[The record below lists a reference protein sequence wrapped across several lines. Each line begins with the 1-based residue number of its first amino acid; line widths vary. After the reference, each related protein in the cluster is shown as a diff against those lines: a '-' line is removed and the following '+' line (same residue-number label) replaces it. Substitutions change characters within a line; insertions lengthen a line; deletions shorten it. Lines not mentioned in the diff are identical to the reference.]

1 MIASILLVDDNDAL
15 RGALKDFLES
25 RKHSVIEATD
35 GAQAFALAEEEVPHL
50 IIMDVVMPGVY
61 GPTAS
66 KRIRDYWRTSK
77 IPIILMSGSIEQAAL
92 GDILTRPNIRYL
104 KKPVDLKLLEKTISE
119 LLPEGGYT
127 V

>member
-1 MIASILLVDDNDAL
+1 MIANILLVDDDDAL
-15 RGALKDFLES
+15 RGALRTFLES
-25 RKHSVIEATD
+25 RKHLVSEATD
-35 GAQAFALAEEEVPHL
+35 GAQAFARAEEEMPHL

-61 GPTAS
+61 GPTAT
-66 KRIRDYWRTSK
+66 KRIREYWRTSK
-77 IPIILMSGSIEQAAL
+77 IPIILMSGSIDQAAL
-92 GDILTRPNIRYL
+92 GDVLTRPNIRYL